1 MLFFLCLLH
10 RLGRPGSSG
19 AVTGHRALRLLLEG
33 NVKEPPCLMEPLV
46 VLRIRRVGDVSEATS
61 GGYHVV
67 GRVGEAQRAGH
78 PRAVVV
84 VAKSGLLLLHL
95 LPRPL
100 ELGFG
105 GVEIHLPGLEARILL
120 LEVGRVAGGAQIRRC
135 EVRSIGGGSPV
146 VDEKALAGGREVVDV
161 VGVVLQAIPRE
172 NLKEVVQRG
181 ESVPAAPERMTPR
194 GASRQTRCSNL
205 SWNVS
210 AAFWIP
216 YRRSRR

>member
-1 MLFFLCLLH
+1 MFD
-10 RLGRPGSSG
+10 
-19 AVTGHRALRLLLEG
+19 
-33 NVKEPPCLMEPLV
+33 V
-46 VLRIRRVGDVSEATS
+46 VLFMSIASTGTTWKQRRGDGTPSSPPAARGQCEGAALPHGAS
-61 GGYHVV
+61 RCSSDPACRRCLRGDRRRLPCCRPRGG
-67 GRVGEAQRAGH
+67 RAACWA

-105 GVEIHLPGLEARILL
+105 GVEIHLLGLEACILL

-181 ESVPAAPERMTPR
+181 EIGPR
-194 GASRQTRCSNL
+194 RAREDDATRRL
-205 SWNVS
+205 SADEVLQLELE
-210 AAFWIP
+210 
-216 YRRSRR
+216 

>member
-1 MLFFLCLLH
+1 
-10 RLGRPGSSG
+10 
-19 AVTGHRALRLLLEG
+19 
-33 NVKEPPCLMEPLV
+33 MEPLV

-100 ELGFG
+100 EVGFG

-120 LEVGRVAGGAQIRRC
+120 IEVGRVAGGAQIRRC

-181 ESVPAAPERMTPR
+181 ESVPATPERMTPR
-194 GASRQTRCSNL
+194 GASRPTRCSNL

>member
-1 MLFFLCLLH
+1 MLFFLCLLR
-10 RLGRPGSSG
+10 RLGQPGSSG

-46 VLRIRRVGDVSEATS
+46 VLRIRRVGDVSEATG

-135 EVRSIGGGSPV
+135 EVRSINGGSPV
-146 VDEKALAGGREVVDV
+146 VDEEALAGGREVVDV

-172 NLKEVVQRG
+172 NLKEVAQRG
-181 ESVPAAPERMTPR
+181 DIGPHRAREDDATRRLSADEVLQLELER
-194 GASRQTRCSNL
+194 L
-205 SWNVS
+205 
-210 AAFWIP
+210 
-216 YRRSRR
+216 RRILDPV

>member
-1 MLFFLCLLH
+1 
-10 RLGRPGSSG
+10 
-19 AVTGHRALRLLLEG
+19 
-33 NVKEPPCLMEPLV
+33 MEPLV
-46 VLRIRRVGDVSEATS
+46 VLRIRRVGDVSEATG

-100 ELGFG
+100 EVGFG

-120 LEVGRVAGGAQIRRC
+120 IEVGRVAGGAQIRRC
-135 EVRSIGGGSPV
+135 EVRSINGGGPV
-146 VDEKALAGGREVVDV
+146 VDEEALAGGREVVDV

-172 NLKEVVQRG
+172 NLKEVAQRG
-181 ESVPAAPERMTPR
+181 DIGPHCAREDDATRRLSADEVLQLELER
-194 GASRQTRCSNL
+194 L
-205 SWNVS
+205 
-210 AAFWIP
+210 
-216 YRRSRR
+216 RRILDPV